1 MVSRQHNPNTLPR
14 NTCRIWFRSLILS
27 NIPKLI
33 KSIFASTQ
41 LIKLIDRLI
50 LLSHCS
56 TMHVVLQFPWSEQL
70 TAATRSSRQ
79 RRIPNDAAAR
89 DMFVGRIK
97 RKGWSMVDL
106 QVPPPLSLLFLCWL
120 LCYYVWLQDIPKLPN
135 HPSDIVI
142 VTNNPFHSIALLPSL
157 YLVFFF
163 FFYLFRWMHDE
174 WCMLH

>member
-1 MVSRQHNPNTLPR
+1 MCKMGLGKIPNLSTQSSWAMQQASRSSHGFSPAQPQYPTPQYLPY
-14 NTCRIWFRSLILS
+14 LIPIADLS

-97 RKGWSMVDL
+97 EKEWSMVDL
-106 QVPPPLSLLFLCWL
+106 QVSSPASSLLFSS
-120 LCYYVWLQDIPKLPN
+120 YFN
-135 HPSDIVI
+135 S
-142 VTNNPFHSIALLPSL
+142 
-157 YLVFFF
+157 
-163 FFYLFRWMHDE
+163 
-174 WCMLH
+174 